1 MKRSEDALMTVVRI
15 IPDGV
20 TMSEAA
26 LEGDWDEA
34 RFRCRL
40 VVDEAAACGLME
52 AGVAA
57 ASLADLWGLSAPS
70 RAQATVPQCW
80 QFPPSSMP
88 SVSQVNRAAKPGTF
102 PSYGPPSRS

>member
-26 LEGDWDEA
+26 LEGDWDVA

-40 VVDEAAACGLME
+40 VVG
-52 AGVAA
+52 G
-57 ASLADLWGLSAPS
+57 
-70 RAQATVPQCW
+70 
-80 QFPPSSMP
+80 
-88 SVSQVNRAAKPGTF
+88 
-102 PSYGPPSRS
+102 